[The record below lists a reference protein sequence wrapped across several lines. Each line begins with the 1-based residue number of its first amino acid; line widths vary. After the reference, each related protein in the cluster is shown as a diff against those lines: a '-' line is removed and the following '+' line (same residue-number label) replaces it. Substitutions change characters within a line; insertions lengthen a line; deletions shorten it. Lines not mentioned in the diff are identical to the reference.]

1 MSELDKIFVFLNGL
15 MERTKKHVAVAKP
28 STLEKAINTAQNM
41 FTVLTVARK
50 VIMYVIVTHQL
61 SMLIVHLFFL
71 VILIH
76 TSLSLIIVNK

>member
-1 MSELDKIFVFLNGL
+1 

-50 VIMYVIVTHQL
+50 VIMHVIVTHQL